1 MQVESGF
8 GKRPATLLTRQT
20 IRMRKLER
28 HVHTEPYAAL
38 VLCGGYEEAGDNG
51 RFAVKAGT
59 VVFHDRF
66 EAHLDRFSREGA
78 TVLNLGLT
86 GHCDCPAGIASVADP
101 DLVARVAERSQEA
114 AVELLLSQGT
124 RWTPQPSDW
133 PDELAERLRQD
144 SCQRLSE
151 WAEEKGLAPWTL
163 SRGFAQVF
171 GVSPEGFRAR
181 VRARQRIEQTQIPLA
196 TIAVELGFADQAH
209 MSRSVLLLTG
219 QGPRARRRTA
229 NGFKTAAPAT
239 V

>member
-1 MQVESGF
+1 
-8 GKRPATLLTRQT
+8 LLTRQT
-20 IRMRKLER
+20 IRMPKLER

-51 RFAVKAGT
+51 RFAVKAGN

-78 TVLNLGLT
+78 TVLNLRLT
-86 GHCDCPAGIASVADP
+86 DHCDCPAGIASVADP
-101 DLVARVAERSQEA
+101 DLVVRVAERSHGA

-124 RWTPQPSDW
+124 RWTPQSSDW

-144 SCQRLSE
+144 SCPRLSE

-171 GVSPEGFRAR
+171 GISPEGFRAR
-181 VRARQRIEQTQIPLA
+181 VRARRALQWIEQTQIPLA
-196 TIAVELGFADQAH
+196 TIATELGFADQAH
-209 MSRSVLLLTG
+209 MSRSVRLLTG
-219 QGPRARRRTA
+219 QGPQARRRAA
-229 NGFKTAAPAT
+229 NGFKTSPPAAK
-239 V
+239 

>member
-1 MQVESGF
+1 M
-8 GKRPATLLTRQT
+8 L
-20 IRMRKLER
+20 KLER

-51 RFAVKAGT
+51 RFRVEAGN

-66 EAHLDRFSREGA
+66 EAHLDRFSQEGA

-86 GHCDCPAGIASVADP
+86 DYCVWPPGIASVADP
-101 DLVARVAERSQEA
+101 ELVARVAERSPRA

-124 RWTPQPSDW
+124 RWTPQPCDW

-144 SCQRLSE
+144 SCLRLSE

-171 GVSPEGFRAR
+171 GISPEGFRAR
-181 VRARQRIEQTQIPLA
+181 VRARRALEWIEQRQMPLA
-196 TIAVELGFADQAH
+196 TIAAELGFADQAH
-209 MSRSVLLLTG
+209 MSRSVRLLTG
-219 QGPRARRRTA
+219 QGPQARRRAA
-229 NGFKTAAPAT
+229 NGFKTAPPAA